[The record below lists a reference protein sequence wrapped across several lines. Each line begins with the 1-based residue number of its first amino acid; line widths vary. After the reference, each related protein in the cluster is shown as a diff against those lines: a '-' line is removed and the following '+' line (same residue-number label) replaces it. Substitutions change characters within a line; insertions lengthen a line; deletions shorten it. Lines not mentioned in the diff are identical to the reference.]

1 MAFKNFKIET
11 DSDGIALV
19 TWDIPGKSM
28 NVLDTA
34 TIEELGRIVAQTT
47 GDAAVKGVVITSGKE
62 AFSAGADLS
71 MLEGMNRTY
80 ALMLKDKGEE
90 AANQMLFDESRKLSQ
105 TLRTI
110 ETCGKP
116 WVAAINGLA
125 LGGAFELT
133 LACHYRVAADNPK
146 TRLGLPEV
154 KVGLFPGGGGTQ
166 RLPRMMPA
174 ADALQLLLKGDQM
187 TLAKAKAANIVGAIV
202 PAADL
207 IKTAKEWIKAGGKP
221 VQPWDVKGFKLPGG
235 AVYSAAGM
243 NVFPPAN
250 ALYRSQTYDNY
261 PAARAIMSCV
271 YEGLLVNID
280 NGLRIE
286 SRYFAKILRSKEAAA
301 MIRSLFLS
309 MQELNKG
316 ARRPAGVPPTKVK
329 KLAVIGAGFMGA
341 SIGYVSAKAGIEV
354 VLIDR
359 DQESADKG
367 KAHAKSVIDALVA
380 KGRAKEADRDAL
392 MSRIAAT
399 ADYAAIGDCDLVIE
413 AVFEDRKVKAETF
426 AKAQQYLR
434 KDAIF
439 ASNTSTLPIN
449 SLAEEWPDQSRFIGI
464 HFFSPVE
471 KMMLVEVIL
480 GKNTGD
486 VALATAL
493 DYVRQ
498 ISKTP
503 IVVNDSR
510 GFFANRCVL
519 RFTAEGL
526 EMLMEGVPPAMIE
539 NTAKMAGM
547 PVGPLSL
554 SDEVALD
561 LVLKIMKATE
571 ADLGANAVDQQQKK
585 LMVAMVEKEGR
596 FGRKNGKGF
605 YDYPEKGK
613 GQKSLWSGIAALQP
627 KHLDPDTLDV
637 EELKQRFLV
646 AQAVEAART
655 VEDHVIV
662 DPREADVGS
671 ILGFG
676 FAPFTGG
683 TLSYI
688 DFMGTKNFV
697 ALCRKLEAKYGSR
710 FTPPKLLEDMAAKGE
725 TFYGRF
731 PPKKAAA

>member
-1 MAFKNFKIET
+1 MTYQNFKIET
-11 DSDGIALV
+11 DADGIALV

-34 TIEELGRIVAQTT
+34 TIEELGKIVAQTT

-80 ALMLKDKGEE
+80 AAMLKEKGEE

-105 TLRTI
+105 TLRVI

-174 ADALQLLLKGDQM
+174 ADALQLLLKGDPM

-207 IKTAKEWIKAGGKP
+207 IKTAKDWIKAGGKP

-316 ARRPAGVPPTKVK
+316 ARRPADVPPTRVK

-359 DQESADKG
+359 DQDSADRG
-367 KAHAKSVIDALVA
+367 KAHAKSVIDGLIA
-380 KGRAKEADRDAL
+380 KGRAKEAERDAL
-392 MSRIAAT
+392 MSRITAT
-399 ADYAAIGDCDLVIE
+399 ADYAAISDCDLVIE
-413 AVFEDRKVKAETF
+413 AVFEDRKVKSETF

-471 KMMLVEVIL
+471 KMLLVEVIL
-480 GKNTGD
+480 GNNTGD

-498 ISKTP
+498 IGKTP

-539 NTAKMAGM
+539 NTARMAGM

-571 ADLGANAVDQQQKK
+571 ADLGPNAVDQQQKK

-697 ALCRKLEAKYGSR
+697 ALCHKLEAKYGSR